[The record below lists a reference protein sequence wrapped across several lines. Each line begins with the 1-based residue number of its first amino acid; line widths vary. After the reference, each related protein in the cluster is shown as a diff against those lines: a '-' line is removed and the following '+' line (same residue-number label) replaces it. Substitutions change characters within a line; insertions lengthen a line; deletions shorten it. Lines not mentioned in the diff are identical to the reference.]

1 MESLVN
7 QIKELKKTKVKKQ
20 IARKLKELEK
30 NPPFNELCF
39 CILTAN
45 STAQRCI
52 EVQQKVG
59 NGFSTLPPKQ
69 LTKKLKESSCR
80 FYNKRS
86 SYIVEARKH
95 KTQLL
100 KNLKVLPEPELREWL
115 AKNIK
120 GLGYKE
126 SSHFLRNIGYKD
138 SAIIDFHILDILE
151 NNKLIKKPKT
161 LNKSNYLNIETKL
174 RKLSNKLNLNLAE
187 LDFYLWYLETGKIL
201 K

>member
-1 MESLVN
+1 MLDQIN
-7 QIKELKKTKVKKQ
+7 QLKRTKVKKQ
-20 IARKLKELEK
+20 IETRIKELEK
-30 NPPFNELCF
+30 NEPFNELCF

-59 NGFSTLPPKQ
+59 NGFSTLSPS
-69 LTKKLKESSCR
+69 KLKQKLKSCSCR

-86 SYIVEARKH
+86 DYTIEARK
-95 KTQLL
+95 KKKEFYNALETLEEKQ
-100 KNLKVLPEPELREWL
+100 LREWL
-115 AKNIK
+115 VTNIK
-120 GLGYKE
+120 GIGWKE

-151 NNKLIKKPKT
+151 KNKIINKPKT
-161 LNKSNYLNIETKL
+161 LNKENYLKIEKKL
-174 RKLSNKLNLNLAE
+174 RKLSKKLNLNLSE
-187 LDFYLWYLETGKIL
+187 LDFYLWYLETGTVL

>member
-1 MESLVN
+1 MLK
-7 QIKELKKTKVKKQ
+7 QIEQLKKTKIKKQ
-20 IARKLKELEK
+20 IDQKLKELEK
-30 NPPFNELCF
+30 NDPFNELCF

-52 EVQQKVG
+52 DVQQKVG
-59 NGFSTLPPKQ
+59 NGFSTLSPEQ
-69 LTKKLKESSCR
+69 LTKKLKDSSCR

-86 SYIVEARKH
+86 SYIIEARKH
-95 KTQLL
+95 KKQLL
-100 KNLKVLPEPELREWL
+100 TNLKTMQEKELREWL
-115 AKNIK
+115 ITNIK
-120 GLGYKE
+120 GLGWKE

-151 NNKLIKKPKT
+151 KNKIIKKPKT
-161 LNKSNYLNIETKL
+161 LNKTNYLNIENKL
-174 RKLSNKLNLNLAE
+174 RKLSKKLNLNLAQ